1 MGKTDA
7 KTGGIGMIPFFNDF
21 KVYEGLKIISTQ
33 RKQRIQAI
41 VLEALQKRYSE
52 TAKKELTVNNA
63 AVLHSEITER
73 LKSGGGVFANIKTVP
88 EYIEMA
94 CKEYVRDYFRNLTT

>member
-1 MGKTDA
+1 MVKENV
-7 KTGGIGMIPFFNDF
+7 KTGGIGFIPFFNDF

-41 VLEALQKRYSE
+41 VLEAMQKRYSE
-52 TAKKELTVNNA
+52 TTKKELTINNP

-73 LKSGGGVFANIKTVP
+73 IKAGGGLFANIKTVP
-88 EYIEMA
+88 EYIEVA
-94 CKEYVRDYFRNLTT
+94 CKEYVRTYFHNLTQ